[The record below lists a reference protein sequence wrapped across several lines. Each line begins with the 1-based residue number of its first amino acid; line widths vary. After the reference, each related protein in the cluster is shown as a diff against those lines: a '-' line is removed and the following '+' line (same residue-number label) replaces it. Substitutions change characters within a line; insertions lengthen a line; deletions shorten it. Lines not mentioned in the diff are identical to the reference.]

1 MAEADTFSILKLS
14 SFRYLVRNH
23 QGRYISQHLYIFNKQ
38 PVTFSVVIS
47 IKAKSTRYDLPL
59 VVIMLG
65 WLSKSSSFLCILGFT
80 KKSLSVSTMLE
91 SEMSFRLR
99 LEEVDIASSI
109 NVGFIVWKR
118 GFIFFQHPREK
129 EESIPIPIF
138 HEPRLSL

>member
-1 MAEADTFSILKLS
+1 MEPSGSVYFAAF
-14 SFRYLVRNH
+14 
-23 QGRYISQHLYIFNKQ
+23 IFNKQ
-38 PVTFSVVIS
+38 PVAFSVVIS

-80 KKSLSVSTMLE
+80 KKSLSVSAMLE

-138 HEPRLSL
+138 HESRLSL